1 MGPGA
6 RLDMTDVLS
15 ALQATLEERRTA
27 APDDSYVASLYATGL
42 NKILEKIGEEAT
54 EVVLAAKDF
63 ENTDASRS
71 ALIDEVADLWF
82 HTMVMLTH
90 LNLSHE
96 EVLDALGARMGIS
109 GLTEKQSRSKA

>member
-1 MGPGA
+1 MNN
-6 RLDMTDVLS
+6 VLG

-27 APDDSYVASLYATGL
+27 APGDSYVASLYAAGL
-42 NKILEKIGEEAT
+42 NKILEKVGEEAT

-63 ENTDASRS
+63 ENTDGSRS

-82 HTMVMLTH
+82 HTMVMLAH
-90 LNLSHE
+90 LDLSQE

>member
-1 MGPGA
+1 
-6 RLDMTDVLS
+6 MTDVLS

-71 ALIDEVADLWF
+71 ALVDEVADLWF
-82 HTMVMLTH
+82 HTMVMLAH

>member
-1 MGPGA
+1 MNN
-6 RLDMTDVLS
+6 VLG

-27 APDDSYVASLYATGL
+27 APGDSYVASLYAAGL
-42 NKILEKIGEEAT
+42 NKILEKVGEEAT

-82 HTMVMLTH
+82 HTLVMLAH
-90 LNLSHE
+90 LDLSQE